1 MFHLESDTYAKV
13 HVKDKRKQ
21 MADMTWNMKQVK
33 LYTLYLTA
41 IHMHE

>member
-1 MFHLESDTYAKV
+1 MLHLESESKV
-13 HVKDKRKQ
+13 HVQDKRKQ